1 LGGRDWRWYT
11 ATVFWK
17 PAVLFEYGRHCAVPT
32 QDDLYFAYRNH
43 VKSFLDVALD
53 EAGFTPD
60 A

>member
-1 LGGRDWRWYT
+1 LGDGDWRWYS